1 MCDGLFYWLYS
12 NFTMSSKY
20 LRGRRRYASTR
31 PQQRIHN
38 TNQKRELY
46 LSSFQEK
53 VHGVLNDKFGDVLK
67 LVVLGFISF
76 DFFHPLTF
84 KFIAELFKDANDRT
98 NLFVIFKIC
107 YLTLPLILYIVYLYA
122 FSKIQLPKN
131 IIKDGLRIRLPRK
144 KPIQIVILLFILVIV
159 CIDVCVPSQFQRD
172 RFVITIVVL
181 WMLLLLVHFTDQ
193 PTTASQDGNS
203 SRSPFIQ
210 RVMITLRTVAGAKGL
225 SFVTLCMAVFFA
237 CGLYAMHTLP
247 KPEKPAEDQKA
258 PSNRSTEV
266 TITVKA
272 SNTTTLPA
280 KNISTKDS
288 AKVDSSSYWHLYLNP
303 FVLQDLL
310 KEDEKYY
317 TTLKETDQ
325 LIHQGALRTEYLLN
339 IAIADSVSRGV
350 NPFENFNTQNLQ
362 KITPAIVASLKHE
375 FSDTTR
381 RINRLRVIGQQF
393 LATRSYTSY
402 YRATLEQAISKRQK
416 ESIEAASNLLKHVQK
431 IDLLTLFSITFALL
445 ILYQATPQLQN
456 AGLKSLILLYFL
468 MFLQGLKPVNPNH
481 INLSDPA
488 WPYTYANWYIPGYIS
503 EIGSIGTIDNSR
515 TVYGSDNIDN
525 SIRTTETV
533 YGDDGDLVIGGSG
546 DIYVT
551 TIHEIEANLQVLL
564 ARTDSINR
572 RTHKMYNMNYQTP
585 PL

>member
-1 MCDGLFYWLYS
+1 
-12 NFTMSSKY
+12 MSSKY
-20 LRGRRRYASTR
+20 PRGRRRHADTR
-31 PQQRIHN
+31 PQQHIHN
-38 TNQKRELY
+38 ANQKRDLR
-46 LSSFQEK
+46 LSSLQEK

-84 KFIAELFKDANDRT
+84 KFIAELFKDANDRA
-98 NLFVIFKIC
+98 NLFVTFKIC
-107 YLTLPLILYIVYLYA
+107 YLTLPLLLYVVYLYA
-122 FSKIQLPKN
+122 SNKIQLPRN
-131 IIKDGLRIRLPRK
+131 ILKGGLRIRPPK
-144 KPIQIVILLFILVIV
+144 SKPIQIVILLFILVIV
-159 CIDVCVPSQFQRD
+159 CIDVCVPSQFQRYP
-172 RFVITIVVL
+172 FVITIVAL

-193 PTTASQDGNS
+193 PTVASQDGDS
-203 SRSPFIQ
+203 SRSPFVQ
-210 RVMITLRTVAGAKGL
+210 RVMITLRAVAGAKGL
-225 SFVTLCMAVFFA
+225 SFVTLCMAVVFA
-237 CGLYAMHTLP
+237 CGLYAMHALP
-247 KPEKPAEDQKA
+247 KPEKPAKDQKA
-258 PSNRSTEV
+258 PSKRSGEV
-266 TITVKA
+266 AMTVKA
-272 SNTTTLPA
+272 SNTIALPA

-288 AKVDSSSYWHLYLNP
+288 VKIDSSPYWRLYLKP
-303 FVLQDLL
+303 FALQNSL
-310 KEDEKYY
+310 KEDEKHY

-362 KITPAIVASLKHE
+362 EITPAVVASLKHE

-381 RINRLRVIGQQF
+381 RIHRLRVIGQQF

-402 YRATLEQAISKRQK
+402 YRANLELTISKRQK
-416 ESIEAASNLLKHVQK
+416 ESIDAASNLLKHVQK
-431 IDLLTLFSITFALL
+431 IDLLTMFSITFALL
-445 ILYQATPQLQN
+445 VLYQATPQLQN

-468 MFLQGLKPVNPNH
+468 MFLQGLKPVDPNH

-503 EIGSIGTIDNSR
+503 EIGSIGSIDNSR

-525 SIRTTETV
+525 STRTTETV
-533 YGDDGDLVIGGSG
+533 YGDDGDLVIGGPG

-551 TIHEIEANLQVLL
+551 TIHEIEANLQILL
-564 ARTDSINR
+564 MRTDSINR

>member
-1 MCDGLFYWLYS
+1 
-12 NFTMSSKY
+12 MSSKY
-20 LRGRRRYASTR
+20 LRGRRHYAGAR

-38 TNQKRELY
+38 ANQKRELH
-46 LSSFQEK
+46 LSSLQEK

-84 KFIAELFKDANDRT
+84 KFIAELFQAANDRA

-107 YLTLPLILYIVYLYA
+107 YLTLPLLLYVAYLYA
-122 FSKIQLPKN
+122 SNKIQLTKN
-131 IIKDGLRIRLPRK
+131 IIKEGLRIRLPK
-144 KPIQIVILLFILVIV
+144 SKPIQIVMLLFILVIV
-159 CIDVCVPSQFQRD
+159 CIDVCVPSQFQRYP
-172 RFVITIVVL
+172 FVIIIVVL
-181 WMLLLLVHFTDQ
+181 WMLLLLAHFTDQ
-193 PTTASQDGNS
+193 PTAATKDVNS

-210 RVMITLRTVAGAKGL
+210 RVMATLRAVAAAKGL
-225 SFVTLCMAVFFA
+225 SFVTLCMAIFFA
-237 CGLYAMHTLP
+237 CGLYAMHTFP
-247 KPEKPAEDQKA
+247 KPEKPADDQKA
-258 PSNRSTEV
+258 PSNRSVEV
-266 TITVKA
+266 TTTVKA
-272 SNTTTLPA
+272 SNTRTLPA

-288 AKVDSSSYWHLYLNP
+288 VKIDSSSYWHLYLNP
-303 FVLQDLL
+303 FVLQNLL
-310 KEDEKYY
+310 KKEENHY

-325 LIHQGALRTEYLLN
+325 LIHQGALRTEYLLT

-350 NPFENFNTQNLQ
+350 NPFENFNMENLQ
-362 KITPAIVASLKHE
+362 KITPAIAASLKHE
-375 FSDTTR
+375 FSNTTR

-402 YRATLEQAISKRQK
+402 YRANLEHAISKRQK

-445 ILYQATPQLQN
+445 VLYQATPQLQN

-488 WPYTYANWYIPGYIS
+488 WPYTYSNWYIPAYLS
-503 EIGSIGTIDNSR
+503 EIGSIGNIDNSR
-515 TVYGSDNIDN
+515 TVYGGNHIDN
-525 SIRTTETV
+525 SIRTTETD
-533 YGDDGDLVIGGSG
+533 YGDDGDLIIGGPG

-564 ARTDSINR
+564 MRTDSINR
-572 RTHKMYNMNYQTP
+572 RTYKMYNMNSQTP